1 MKQVEFSSN
10 EQLTA
15 NREVNIL
22 SKESSSTTRI
32 NFDDSNDDDAESE
45 ISENENIDETEMKKS
60 RVTTSPNKK
69 KRSLIVK
76 KNKSDGSV
84 PKRRCPNNPNE
95 STHVDVE
102 DLDTETKQTNHAQTR
117 SHGRII
123 QIDFKKLKKI
133 AKAMIQKKIPV
144 ILDLEATDELPSN
157 QQLSSHVTAIKYMS
171 TLTTN

>member
-102 DLDTETKQTNHAQTR
+102 DLDTSQLINYVKELHETNKYIVKQNK
-117 SHGRII
+117 
-123 QIDFKKLKKI
+123 QIMLKQDRMEESFKLISK
-133 AKAMIQKKIPV
+133 
-144 ILDLEATDELPSN
+144 N
-157 QQLSSHVTAIKYMS
+157 
-171 TLTTN
+171 

>member
-1 MKQVEFSSN
+1 LCISSMKQVEFSSN

-15 NREVNIL
+15 NRELNIL

-102 DLDTETKQTNHAQTR
+102 DLDTSQLINYVKELHETNKYIVKQNK
-117 SHGRII
+117 
-123 QIDFKKLKKI
+123 QIMLKQDHMEESFKLISKNLKK
-133 AKAMIQKKIPV
+133 
-144 ILDLEATDELPSN
+144 
-157 QQLSSHVTAIKYMS
+157 
-171 TLTTN
+171 